1 MKAVFLDRDG
11 VLLDNSA
18 HYYIFRTDQMKW
30 VDQVPENLKL
40 ITEKGYRLF
49 IVTNQG
55 GVAKGQYTMQEV
67 DAIHRLM
74 RDFLNSYQIGITDI
88 AVCPHHPE
96 VGKCLCR
103 KPSPLMIEKLMAKYR
118 VDPAQSFFI
127 GDSDSDMQA
136 ALAAGVRGIQISA
149 NQSMKPFLDFL

>member
-18 HYYIFRTDQMKW
+18 HYYIFRPDQMKW
-30 VDQVPENLKL
+30 IDQVPENLKL
-40 ITEKGYRLF
+40 IAEKGYRLF

-67 DAIHRLM
+67 DIIHQLM
-74 RDFLNSYQIGITDI
+74 REFLANCQIEITDI

-96 VGKCLCR
+96 VEKCLCR
-103 KPSPLMIEKLMAKYR
+103 KPSPLMLEKLMAKYR
-118 VDPAQSFFI
+118 IDPGQSFFI

-136 ALAAGVRGIQISA
+136 AQSAGLRGIRIPA
-149 NQSMKPFLDFL
+149 NQSMKLFLDFL

>member
-18 HYYIFRTDQMKW
+18 HYYIFRPDQMKW
-30 VDQVPENLKL
+30 IDQVPENLKL
-40 ITEKGYRLF
+40 IAEKGYRLF

-67 DAIHRLM
+67 DIIHQLM
-74 RDFLNSYQIGITDI
+74 REFLANCQIEITDI

-96 VGKCLCR
+96 VEKCLCR
-103 KPSPLMIEKLMAKYR
+103 KPSPLMLEKLMAKYR
-118 VDPAQSFFI
+118 IDPGQSFFI

-136 ALAAGVRGIQISA
+136 AQSAGLRGIRIPA